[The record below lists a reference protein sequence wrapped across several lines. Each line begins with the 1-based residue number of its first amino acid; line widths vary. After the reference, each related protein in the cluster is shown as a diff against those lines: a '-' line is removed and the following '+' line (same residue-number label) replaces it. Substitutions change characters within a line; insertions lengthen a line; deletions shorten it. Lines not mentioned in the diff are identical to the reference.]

1 MNKNKIFGI
10 ILAVLQ
16 SVFTLIFLGLIIVL
30 NIMPAKY
37 LIPLSILLTAFAGF
51 TFFTQLSEK
60 CSKIGKIFAIFI
72 GSILIL
78 GVIYLF
84 KIDRMFSVISSAD
97 VKIEAEKEMET
108 KKETET
114 EKQTEAVLKESN
126 SKLTKYVFTVYI
138 SGIDT
143 YGSISTTS
151 RSDVNII
158 ATVNTNTKQI
168 LLTSTPRDCYVL
180 LPVEDGQMDKLTHAG
195 IYGVDVSIGA
205 LENFYDISID
215 YYIRINFTTL
225 IDMVDAL
232 GGITV
237 DSEFAFNTKE
247 YSFSKGENQLSGKE
261 ALDFARERYSFANGD
276 KQRGEN
282 QMQVIKAM
290 INKAMF
296 PAVIKNA
303 GYIIETISKNIE
315 TNMDISEI
323 TSLINMQLNDGAYW
337 NIMMNSVKGRG
348 DSRIT
353 YSGGKQKLYVM
364 IPDQDSV
371 YEAKAMM
378 KQVMEM
384 NKCRQSNH
392 AFDIKK
398 E

>member
-10 ILAVLQ
+10 ILVVLQ
-16 SVFTLIFLGLIIVL
+16 SVFSLTFLGLIIVL

-37 LIPLSILLTAFAGF
+37 MIPLSILLTAFVGF
-51 TFFTQLSEK
+51 AFFTQLSEK
-60 CSKIGKIFAIFI
+60 CSKSGKIFAIFI

-84 KIDRMFSVISSAD
+84 KIDRMFSEISSAD

-108 KKETET
+108 KKETE
-114 EKQTEAVLKESN
+114 KQTEAVLEESN
-126 SKLTKYVFTVYI
+126 SKLTKDVFTVYI

-168 LLTSTPRDCYVL
+168 LLTSTPRDCYVM

-261 ALDFARERYSFANGD
+261 ALDFARERYAFANGD

-296 PAVIKNA
+296 PAIIKNA
-303 GYIIETISKNIE
+303 EYIIDTISKNIE
-315 TNMDISEI
+315 TNMDTSEI
-323 TSLINMQLNDGAYW
+323 TSLINMQINDGAYW

-353 YSGGKQKLYVM
+353 YSGGNQKLYVM

-384 NKCRQSNH
+384 NKYRQSNH

>member
-1 MNKNKIFGI
+1 MDKNKIFGI
-10 ILAVLQ
+10 ILVVLQ
-16 SVFTLIFLGLIIVL
+16 TVLTLIFLGLIIVL
-30 NIMPAKY
+30 NIIPAKY
-37 LIPLSILLTAFAGF
+37 LVPLSILLTVFVGF
-51 TFFTQLSEK
+51 TFFTQLSGK
-60 CSKIGKIFAIFI
+60 CFKSGKIFAILI
-72 GSILIL
+72 GFILIL
-78 GVIYLF
+78 GVVYLF
-84 KIDRMFSVISSAD
+84 KIDRMFSEISNVD
-97 VKIEAEKEMET
+97 VKIETEN
-108 KKETET
+108 ETET
-114 EKQTEAVLKESN
+114 ESESEAVLIDSDK
-126 SKLTKYVFTVYI
+126 KLTKDVFAVYI

-168 LLTSTPRDCYVL
+168 LLTSTPRDCYVM
-180 LPVEDGQMDKLTHAG
+180 LPVKDGQMDKLTHAG

-205 LENFYDISID
+205 LENLYDISID

-237 DSEFAFNTKE
+237 YSEFAFNTEE

-261 ALDFARERYSFANGD
+261 ALTFARERYAFANGD

-290 INKAMF
+290 INKAMI
-296 PAVIKNA
+296 PAIIQNA
-303 GYIIETISKNIE
+303 GYIIDTISKNIE
-315 TNMDISEI
+315 TNMDTSEI
-323 TSLINMQLNDGAYW
+323 TNLINMQMNDGAYW
-337 NIMMNSVKGRG
+337 NIFMGSVEGT
-348 DSRIT
+348 DDLRIT
-353 YSGGKQKLYVM
+353 YSGGSQKLYVM

-371 YEAKAMM
+371 CEAKKMM
-378 KQVMEM
+378 HQVMEM
-384 NKCRQSNH
+384 NKCRHSYH

>member
-10 ILAVLQ
+10 ILAVLH

-37 LIPLSILLTAFAGF
+37 LIPLSILLTVFAGF

-60 CSKIGKIFAIFI
+60 CSKTGKIFAIFI

-78 GVIYLF
+78 GIVYLV
-84 KIDRMFSVISSAD
+84 KIDRMFSAISSTD
-97 VKIEAEKEMET
+97 VKIEAEKETET
-108 KKETET
+108 KK
-114 EKQTEAVLKESN
+114 QMEAVLEESN
-126 SKLTKYVFTVYI
+126 SKLTKDVFTVYI

-205 LENFYDISID
+205 LENLFDISID

-247 YSFSKGENQLSGKE
+247 NSFSKGENQLSGKE
-261 ALDFARERYSFANGD
+261 ALDFARERYAFANGD

-290 INKAMF
+290 IYKAMF

-315 TNMDISEI
+315 TNMSTSEI
-323 TSLINMQLNDGAYW
+323 TSLINTQMNDGAYW
-337 NIMMNSVKGRG
+337 NIMMNSVKGMG

-353 YSGGKQKLYVM
+353 YSGGNQKLYVM

-371 YEAKAMM
+371 NEAKAKM

-384 NKCRQSNH
+384 NKCRQRYN